1 MALEQTTRS
10 NLMAGKTCLVTGA
23 TAGIGQKTALELAH
37 MGADVVLAGRNEPR
51 CAATVDEIRQDS
63 GNPAVEYLVA
73 DLSSQEQVRRLAKE
87 FKERRQHLN
96 VLVNNAAWRARGDLL
111 SIDEDLWQTA
121 LGVNLHAPFLTRKA
135 VLPNMVRNNWGRII
149 NYSGIAPFRGASGQG
164 TLKMATEGLT
174 RAIAQEYG
182 RYNITANCI
191 GPGSIAVARTPG
203 QETGP
208 DEGHGPLN
216 IPVPRQGT
224 VEECSAAVV
233 FLASE
238 QASYIT
244 GQNYLVNGGAYFH

>member
-1 MALEQTTRS
+1 MDTGLKGKTVLITGATRNHGRASAIAFAEEGANLLLCTRS
-10 NLMAGKTCLVTGA
+10 SLDMLEETAELASKSGVKVVTGA
-23 TAGIGQKTALELAH
+23 CDVTDEAQVEAFVQKGLDEFGH
-37 MGADVVLAGRNEPR
+37 
-51 CAATVDEIRQDS
+51 VD
-63 GNPAVEYLVA
+63 
-73 DLSSQEQVRRLAKE
+73 
-87 FKERRQHLN
+87 

-121 LGVNLHAPFLTRKA
+121 LGVNLHAPFLTSKA
-135 VLPNMVRNNWGRII
+135 VLPNMVRQNWGRII

-208 DEGHGPLN
+208 AEGHGQLN

-224 VEECSAAVV
+224 VEECSATVV